1 MKIMAIIQL
10 EIKTCKECPHF
21 EERRMYT
28 ADSFEHANDLF
39 CEKENGKKI
48 QGYVEWHEE
57 KDVKIPDWCP
67 CRTA

>member
-21 EERRMYT
+21 EEKRMYT
-28 ADSFEHANDLF
+28 ADSFEHAMDWF